1 MRTKDAHI
9 KDSFRELTKRALS
22 EEDTDTFI
30 DNLMEREAL
39 LEDLKKENLFFG
51 IEEAKE
57 DLLREAKIAER
68 LEDERKRLIKDFEDL
83 SRSKKAM
90 KRYSPQFPLPSMPVF
105 FDKKA

>member
-1 MRTKDAHI
+1 MRKKDARI

-22 EEDTDTFI
+22 EEDTDIFI

-39 LEDLKKENLFFG
+39 LEDLKRENLSFG
-51 IEEAKE
+51 IEEAKD
-57 DLLREAKIAER
+57 DLLRETKIAER

-83 SRSKKAM
+83 SRNKKAM
-90 KRYSPQFPLPSMPVF
+90 KRYSPPFPLPSMPVF